1 MCESSRLS
9 FSLSTAL
16 ISCGGKLH
24 LALSLSRSHS
34 LPMSLSLFSSS
45 LSLSLSLTSH
55 SHMTA
60 RNIPSFAGARFQ
72 HPTPSDK
79 HAQAYTQ
86 RQRLHTHMRGTCMH
100 TCAQAPDQW
109 LPQSLVCQMTAS
121 VHMLI
126 HGERHAED
134 CNHPGE
140 TCLPVVSASDC
151 PQKQT
156 NYIIKFTT
164 VTS

>member
-1 MCESSRLS
+1 MGVNCTL
-9 FSLSTAL
+9 
-16 ISCGGKLH
+16 
-24 LALSLSRSHS
+24 LSLSLAHTLSLCLYLCS
-34 LPMSLSLFSSS
+34 LP
-45 LSLSLSLTSH
+45 LSLSLTSH

-79 HAQAYTQ
+79 HAQAYT
-86 RQRLHTHMRGTCMH
+86 HEDKDCIH
-100 TCAQAPDQW
+100 TCGEHACTQAPDQW
-109 LPQSLVCQMTAS
+109 LPPSLVCQMTAS